1 MLQFFKYVLATV
13 VGLFAFIVLII
24 LLGSLFSPGDGLP
37 EVKENSV
44 LKLNLNSPIT
54 ELSEEDPFEDLDL
67 PIASGTSGLSLIEL
81 LQSIQYAK
89 TDENIKGIYL
99 DARYTAAGF
108 ASLQELRDALL
119 DFKKSGKFVVAYGEI
134 YTEGA
139 YYLASTADQI
149 HLNPIGLVELNGLSS
164 EVPFIKG
171 TLEKLEVKPLIFKV
185 GDFKSAVEPFFLD
198 KMSDA
203 NREQV
208 TSYLNSIYDLYL
220 KNVAESRELS
230 IEKLREI
237 SDSMLV
243 RDAETALQ
251 YQLINNISY
260 EDEVQEVIKSLLKL
274 KKDEKIEYIGFKNY
288 SKVAKA
294 KGAKK
299 GKNRIAVIVA
309 EGEIV
314 DGQGD
319 NTNIGGDRFAEEIRK
334 ARLNKDIKAVVLRI
348 NSPGGSA
355 LASDI
360 MWREVQL
367 LKKEKPVIASM
378 SDLAASGGYYMA
390 MGCDTIVAQPN
401 TITGSIGIFGVLFE
415 AEDLLKNKIGVTTDR
430 VNTGGFSDLGNP
442 SRKMTEAEKQIIQ
455 NQVNRG
461 YEIFTTKAAEGR
473 NMPIEALLKVASGR
487 VWTGAQAKERGLVDV
502 LGNLDDAIA
511 IAAQKAGV
519 ADDYRVRIYPSK
531 PNFLDRLLKRSS
543 PESVKQKMLQDEMG
557 EFYTYY
563 QQAKRLQNLRGIQ
576 ARLPFE
582 VVFK

>member
-1 MLQFFKYVLATV
+1 MLQFFKSVLATI
-13 VGLFAFIVLII
+13 VGLFAFIFLLIFLGA
-24 LLGSLFSPGDGLP
+24 LLSPGEDLP
-37 EVKENSV
+37 KVKENSV

-54 ELSEEDPFEDLDL
+54 ELSEEDPFEELDL
-67 PIASGTSGLSLIEL
+67 PLSSGVGSLSLIDL

-89 TDENIKGIYL
+89 SDENIKGIYL

-119 DFKKSGKFVVAYGEI
+119 DFKKSGKFIVAYGEI

-139 YYLASTADQI
+139 YYLASTANQI

-220 KNVAESRELS
+220 KNVAESREIA

-243 RDAETALQ
+243 RNAETALQ
-251 YQLINNISY
+251 YQLITDISY
-260 EDEVQEVIKSLLKL
+260 EDEAQEAIKSLLKL
-274 KKDEKIEYIGFKNY
+274 EKDEKIEYIGFKNY

-319 NTNIGGDRFAEEIRK
+319 NNSIGGDRFAEEIRK

-430 VNTGGFSDLGNP
+430 VNTGAFSDLGNP

-473 NMPIEALLKVASGR
+473 NMPLEALLKVASGR

-511 IAAQKAGV
+511 IAAQKAGI

-582 VVFK
+582 VVIR

>member
-1 MLQFFKYVLATV
+1 MLQFLKYVLATI
-13 VGLFAFIVLII
+13 VGLFSFIIFFV
-24 LLGSLFSPGDGLP
+24 LLGALLSPGEDLP

-44 LKLNLNSPIT
+44 LKLNLNMPIT

-67 PIASGTSGLSLIEL
+67 PFTSTSGSLSLIDL

-89 TDENIKGIYL
+89 SDENIKGIYL

-108 ASLQELRDALL
+108 ATLQELRDALL
-119 DFKKSGKFVVAYGEI
+119 DFKKSGKFIVTYGEI

-149 HLNPIGLVELNGLSS
+149 HLNPIGLIELNGLSS

-171 TLEKLEVKPLIFKV
+171 TLEKLEVKPLVFKV

-220 KNVAESRELS
+220 KNVAESREID
-230 IEKLREI
+230 IEQLRQI

-243 RDAETALQ
+243 RDAETAIQ
-251 YQLINNISY
+251 YKLITSISY
-260 EDEVQEVIKSLLKL
+260 EDDAQEAIKSLLKL
-274 KKDEKIEYIGFKNY
+274 KKDDKVEYIGFKNY
-288 SKVAKA
+288 SKIAKA

-430 VNTGGFSDLGNP
+430 VNTGVFSDLGNP

-461 YEIFTTKAAEGR
+461 YEIFTSKAAQGR
-473 NMPIEALLKVASGR
+473 NMPLEDLLKVASGR
-487 VWTGAQAKERGLVDV
+487 VWTGAQAKEKGLVDV

-511 IAAQKAGV
+511 LAAQKAGV
-519 ADDYRVRIYPSK
+519 ADDYRIRIYPAQKS
-531 PNFLDRLLKRSS
+531 FIDRLLKRSS

>member
-1 MLQFFKYVLATV
+1 MLQFFKYVLATI
-13 VGLFAFIVLII
+13 VGLFSFIIFFV
-24 LLGSLFSPGDGLP
+24 LLGALLSPGEDLP
-37 EVKENSV
+37 EVKEGSV
-44 LKLNLNSPIT
+44 LKLNLNRPIT
-54 ELSEEDPFEDLDL
+54 ELSEEDPFEELDL
-67 PIASGTSGLSLIEL
+67 PLASSAGSLSLIDL

-89 TDENIKGIYL
+89 GDENIKGIYL

-108 ASLQELRDALL
+108 ATLQELRDALL
-119 DFKKSGKFVVAYGEI
+119 DFKKSGKFIVAYGEI

-149 HLNPIGLVELNGLSS
+149 HLNPIGLIELNGLSS

-171 TLEKLEVKPLIFKV
+171 TLEKLEVKPLVFKV

-220 KNVAESRELS
+220 KNVAESREIDL
-230 IEKLREI
+230 EQLRQI

-243 RDAETALQ
+243 RNAETAIQ
-251 YQLINNISY
+251 YKLITNISY
-260 EDEVQEVIKSLLKL
+260 EDEAQEAIKSLLKL

-430 VNTGGFSDLGNP
+430 VNTGVFSDLGNP
-442 SRKMTEAEKQIIQ
+442 SRKMTEAEKEIIQ

-487 VWTGAQAKERGLVDV
+487 VWTGAQAKERGLVDI

-511 IAAQKAGV
+511 LAAQKAGI
-519 ADDYRVRIYPSK
+519 ADDYRIRIYPAKQS
-531 PNFLDRLLKRSS
+531 FIDRLLKRNS
-543 PESVKQKMLQDEMG
+543 PESVKQKMIQDEMG